1 MPKWI
6 ALCLIPLL
14 ASCATCRQDSDREK
28 LLYENDMLQAKLI
41 IVANDRD
48 RLPLAQALLE
58 RAARDDRSGE
68 ADFYQA
74 VLIARRDGQASD
86 CERITRLLE
95 RSAERGYPL
104 ANAMLYKIYAE
115 PFLLPRADIPKA
127 ETYRQAYAELPVAR
141 SGYPPSSEPGRWSIA
156 CSRRLRPDPSGP
168 NPGPATRTGRSAKA
182 SFLSIVNSAK
192 IRYPIEFFSAIL
204 CPSEVSI
211 TEAAMKRRSPRH
223 YARNTALA
231 TLGLYA
237 ILMLVVLSLVAGAES
252 ARNATPDNDTA
263 TTFSN
268 QIGQALPGLL
278 SGLNSRRAG

>member
-41 IVANDRD
+41 IVANDR
-48 RLPLAQALLE
+48 
-58 RAARDDRSGE
+58 SGE

-95 RSAERGYPL
+95 RSAERRYPL

-141 SGYPPSSEPGRWSIA
+141 SGYPSFERARQVVDRLLAPTSS
-156 CSRRLRPDPSGP
+156 
-168 NPGPATRTGRSAKA
+168 
-182 SFLSIVNSAK
+182 
-192 IRYPIEFFSAIL
+192 
-204 CPSEVSI
+204 
-211 TEAAMKRRSPRH
+211 
-223 YARNTALA
+223 
-231 TLGLYA
+231 
-237 ILMLVVLSLVAGAES
+237 
-252 ARNATPDNDTA
+252 
-263 TTFSN
+263 
-268 QIGQALPGLL
+268 
-278 SGLNSRRAG
+278 

>member
-58 RAARDDRSGE
+58 RAA
-68 ADFYQA
+68 
-74 VLIARRDGQASD
+74 SD
-86 CERITRLLE
+86 QHGLVEVRLLE
-95 RSAERGYPL
+95 RSAERRYPL

-141 SGYPPSSEPGRWSIA
+141 SGYPSFERARQVVDRLLTPTSS
-156 CSRRLRPDPSGP
+156 
-168 NPGPATRTGRSAKA
+168 
-182 SFLSIVNSAK
+182 
-192 IRYPIEFFSAIL
+192 
-204 CPSEVSI
+204 
-211 TEAAMKRRSPRH
+211 
-223 YARNTALA
+223 
-231 TLGLYA
+231 
-237 ILMLVVLSLVAGAES
+237 
-252 ARNATPDNDTA
+252 
-263 TTFSN
+263 
-268 QIGQALPGLL
+268 
-278 SGLNSRRAG
+278 

>member
-1 MPKWI
+1 MEAPRLSIGFQPRAVSSMTRETTAMPKWI

-86 CERITRLLE
+86 CERITRLP
-95 RSAERGYPL
+95 RTFRRAT
-104 ANAMLYKIYAE
+104 
-115 PFLLPRADIPKA
+115 LPAGQRDALQDLRRA
-127 ETYRQAYAELPVAR
+127 LPVAARRYSQRPRPIARPTPSCR
-141 SGYPPSSEPGRWSIA
+141 SRAAATPPSSEPGGWSIA

-168 NPGPATRTGRSAKA
+168 EPGPHQP
-182 SFLSIVNSAK
+182 V
-192 IRYPIEFFSAIL
+192 P
-204 CPSEVSI
+204 
-211 TEAAMKRRSPRH
+211 
-223 YARNTALA
+223 
-231 TLGLYA
+231 
-237 ILMLVVLSLVAGAES
+237 VV
-252 ARNATPDNDTA
+252 RPKHH
-263 TTFSN
+263 FC
-268 QIGQALPGLL
+268 
-278 SGLNSRRAG
+278 R

>member
-95 RSAERGYPL
+95 RSAERRYPL

-115 PFLLPRADIPKA
+115 PFLLPRADIP
-127 ETYRQAYAELPVAR
+127 RPRPIAR
-141 SGYPPSSEPGRWSIA
+141 PTPSCRSRAAATPPSSEPGRWSIA

-168 NPGPATRTGRSAKA
+168 NPGPQP
-182 SFLSIVNSAK
+182 V
-192 IRYPIEFFSAIL
+192 P
-204 CPSEVSI
+204 
-211 TEAAMKRRSPRH
+211 
-223 YARNTALA
+223 
-231 TLGLYA
+231 
-237 ILMLVVLSLVAGAES
+237 VV
-252 ARNATPDNDTA
+252 RPKHH
-263 TTFSN
+263 FC
-268 QIGQALPGLL
+268 
-278 SGLNSRRAG
+278 R

>member
-74 VLIARRDGQASD
+74 VLIARRDGRASD

-95 RSAERGYPL
+95 RSAERRYPL

-115 PFLLPRADIPKA
+115 PF
-127 ETYRQAYAELPVAR
+127 PVAAR
-141 SGYPPSSEPGRWSIA
+141 RHSQGRDLSPGLRRAAGRAQRLPLLRARPGRWSIA

-168 NPGPATRTGRSAKA
+168 NPGPAT
-182 SFLSIVNSAK
+182 V
-192 IRYPIEFFSAIL
+192 P
-204 CPSEVSI
+204 
-211 TEAAMKRRSPRH
+211 
-223 YARNTALA
+223 
-231 TLGLYA
+231 
-237 ILMLVVLSLVAGAES
+237 VV
-252 ARNATPDNDTA
+252 RPKHH
-263 TTFSN
+263 FC
-268 QIGQALPGLL
+268 
-278 SGLNSRRAG
+278 R

>member
-95 RSAERGYPL
+95 RSAEATLPAGQR
-104 ANAMLYKIYAE
+104 NALQD
-115 PFLLPRADIPKA
+115 LRRA
-127 ETYRQAYAELPVAR
+127 LPVAAR
-141 SGYPPSSEPGRWSIA
+141 RHSQGRDLSPGL
-156 CSRRLRPDPSGP
+156 RR
-168 NPGPATRTGRSAKA
+168 AAGR
-182 SFLSIVNSAK
+182 
-192 IRYPIEFFSAIL
+192 R
-204 CPSEVSI
+204 
-211 TEAAMKRRSPRH
+211 AA
-223 YARNTALA
+223 
-231 TLGLYA
+231 
-237 ILMLVVLSLVAGAES
+237 
-252 ARNATPDNDTA
+252 ATPSFERARQVVDR
-263 TTFSN
+263 
-268 QIGQALPGLL
+268 LL
-278 SGLNSRRAG
+278 APTSS

>member
-41 IVANDRD
+41 IVANDRN

-95 RSAERGYPL
+95 RSAERRYPL

-127 ETYRQAYAELPVAR
+127 ET
-141 SGYPPSSEPGRWSIA
+141 SS
-156 CSRRLRPDPSGP
+156 
-168 NPGPATRTGRSAKA
+168 
-182 SFLSIVNSAK
+182 
-192 IRYPIEFFSAIL
+192 
-204 CPSEVSI
+204 
-211 TEAAMKRRSPRH
+211 
-223 YARNTALA
+223 
-231 TLGLYA
+231 
-237 ILMLVVLSLVAGAES
+237 
-252 ARNATPDNDTA
+252 
-263 TTFSN
+263 
-268 QIGQALPGLL
+268 PGL
-278 SGLNSRRAG
+278 RRAAGRARLPSFERARQVVDRLLAPTSS

>member
-58 RAARDDRSGE
+58 RAARDDR
-68 ADFYQA
+68 
-74 VLIARRDGQASD
+74 
-86 CERITRLLE
+86 LLE
-95 RSAERGYPL
+95 RSAERRYPL

-141 SGYPPSSEPGRWSIA
+141 SGYPSFERARQVVDRLLAPTSS
-156 CSRRLRPDPSGP
+156 
-168 NPGPATRTGRSAKA
+168 
-182 SFLSIVNSAK
+182 
-192 IRYPIEFFSAIL
+192 
-204 CPSEVSI
+204 
-211 TEAAMKRRSPRH
+211 
-223 YARNTALA
+223 
-231 TLGLYA
+231 
-237 ILMLVVLSLVAGAES
+237 
-252 ARNATPDNDTA
+252 
-263 TTFSN
+263 
-268 QIGQALPGLL
+268 
-278 SGLNSRRAG
+278 

>member
-95 RSAERGYPL
+95 RSAERRYPL

-127 ETYRQAYAELPVAR
+127 ETYRQAYAELPVAS
-141 SGYPPSSEPGRWSIA
+141 SGYPSFERARQVVDRLLAPTSS
-156 CSRRLRPDPSGP
+156 
-168 NPGPATRTGRSAKA
+168 
-182 SFLSIVNSAK
+182 
-192 IRYPIEFFSAIL
+192 
-204 CPSEVSI
+204 
-211 TEAAMKRRSPRH
+211 
-223 YARNTALA
+223 
-231 TLGLYA
+231 
-237 ILMLVVLSLVAGAES
+237 
-252 ARNATPDNDTA
+252 
-263 TTFSN
+263 
-268 QIGQALPGLL
+268 
-278 SGLNSRRAG
+278 

>member
-95 RSAERGYPL
+95 RSAERRYPL
-104 ANAMLYKIYAE
+104 ANAMLYK
-115 PFLLPRADIPKA
+115 
-127 ETYRQAYAELPVAR
+127 
-141 SGYPPSSEPGRWSIA
+141 
-156 CSRRLRPDPSGP
+156 
-168 NPGPATRTGRSAKA
+168 
-182 SFLSIVNSAK
+182 
-192 IRYPIEFFSAIL
+192 
-204 CPSEVSI
+204 
-211 TEAAMKRRSPRH
+211 
-223 YARNTALA
+223 
-231 TLGLYA
+231 
-237 ILMLVVLSLVAGAES
+237 
-252 ARNATPDNDTA
+252 
-263 TTFSN
+263 
-268 QIGQALPGLL
+268 
-278 SGLNSRRAG
+278 